1 LLEYVPDLLVTV
13 FTEGVEVLSD
23 RALYQEWLLW
33 NIANTFAKQVEPY
46 TGDVTP
52 VYENLSFARVYEA
65 EKDLEDGTLASAC
78 AAHNAN
84 FHSWLHFEREFRY

>member
-1 LLEYVPDLLVTV
+1 MQ
-13 FTEGVEVLSD
+13 S
-23 RALYQEWLLW
+23 
-33 NIANTFAKQVEPY
+33 Y